1 MTETFETKKSLME
14 DMEKDSKIHGLK
26 DDDLESISTL
36 CQKASNKQRE
46 KEQKEQELK
55 LLNEELNKLLFE
67 VIPNA
72 LTERN
77 LTSLKLTDGSE
88 INIEP
93 YYSARI
99 TAENQS
105 TAYKWLRA
113 NGHGDLIKNEV
124 TVSFG
129 RNEDEK
135 AIQLLKALVKE
146 GHEPVQKTH
155 VHPSTLKAFVREQI
169 EAGKNL
175 PRETF
180 NAFAGERATI
190 KPKGGK

>member
-1 MTETFETKKSLME
+1 MADTYKVKESLME

-36 CQKASNKQRE
+36 CQKASDKLKE

-55 LLNEELNKLLFE
+55 MLNEELNKLIFE

-72 LTERN
+72 LAEKN

-105 TAYKWLRA
+105 EAYKWLRD
-113 NGHGDLIKNEV
+113 NGHGDLIKNEI

-129 RNEDEK
+129 RNEDEES
-135 AIQLLKALVKE
+135 IQLLKALVKE

-155 VHPSTLKAFVREQI
+155 VHPQTLKAFVREQI
-169 EAGKNL
+169 EAGKDL

>member
-1 MTETFETKKSLME
+1 ME

-36 CQKASNKQRE
+36 CQKASDKLKE

-105 TAYKWLRA
+105 TAYKWLRD
-113 NGHGDLIKNEV
+113 NGHGDLIKNEI

-129 RNEDEK
+129 RNEDEES
-135 AIQLLKALVKE
+135 IQLLKALVKE

-155 VHPSTLKAFVREQI
+155 VHPQTLKAFIREQI
-169 EAGKNL
+169 EAGKDL

-190 KPKGGK
+190 KPKGGN

>member
-1 MTETFETKKSLME
+1 MKVKKSLIE

-36 CQKASNKQRE
+36 CQKASDKQRE

-93 YYSARI
+93 YYLYI
-99 TAENQS
+99 
-105 TAYKWLRA
+105 YCK
-113 NGHGDLIKNEV
+113 IV
-124 TVSFG
+124 
-129 RNEDEK
+129 
-135 AIQLLKALVKE
+135 
-146 GHEPVQKTH
+146 
-155 VHPSTLKAFVREQI
+155 
-169 EAGKNL
+169 
-175 PRETF
+175 
-180 NAFAGERATI
+180 
-190 KPKGGK
+190 